1 MMRHVKK
8 AFLSPQVLQVED
20 VCLESSLLLGPS
32 AVMQV
37 IVGGQDYF
45 EWDTDLEGVYTEE
58 DWTLSD

>member
-1 MMRHVKK
+1 MMSHVKK
-8 AFLSPQVLQVED
+8 AFLSPQVLRMED

-37 IVGGQDYF
+37 LAAGQDYF
-45 EWDTDLEGVYTEE
+45 EWDTDMEGVYTEG